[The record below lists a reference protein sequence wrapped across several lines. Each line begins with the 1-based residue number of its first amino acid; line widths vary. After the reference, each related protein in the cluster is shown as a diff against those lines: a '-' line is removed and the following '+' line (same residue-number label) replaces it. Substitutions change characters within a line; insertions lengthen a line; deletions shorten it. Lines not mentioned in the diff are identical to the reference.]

1 MPSLRELSDQLVIAL
16 AHQKALDKQAADQ
29 KEVVDN
35 LKDAI
40 ICEMKELDLTSM
52 TLPAARINLLKQT
65 KPNVVEWDKLYS
77 FIHQHT
83 AFDLLHKRLS
93 STAWSDRLENG
104 EDIPGITTFETT
116 IIRVT
121 KS

>member
-1 MPSLRELSDQLVIAL
+1 MPSLKELSIQLIV
-16 AHQKALDKQAADQ
+16 ALDRQKVLDRQAAEQ
-29 KEVVDN
+29 KEVVDS

-52 TLPAARINLLKQT
+52 TLPVARINLLKQT
-65 KPNVVEWDKLYS
+65 KPIVAEWDALYS
-77 FIHQHT
+77 FVHQHS
-83 AFDLLHKRLS
+83 AFDLLHRRLS
-93 STAWSDRLENG
+93 STAWSDRIENG
-104 EDIPGITTFETT
+104 EVIPGITTYEQT